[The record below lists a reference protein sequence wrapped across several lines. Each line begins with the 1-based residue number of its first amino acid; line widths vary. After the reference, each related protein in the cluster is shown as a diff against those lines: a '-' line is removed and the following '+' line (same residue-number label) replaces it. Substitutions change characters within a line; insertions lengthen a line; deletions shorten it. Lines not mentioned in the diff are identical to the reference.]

1 MRILLSCASDAERVY
16 LCKALSESLHSVE
29 ATDDL
34 RFAHYLAAQE
44 RFDALVVCVA
54 GGPSQTDLAAALP
67 TLARLPGRP
76 ALVVVL
82 DAASP
87 ADCARLLRAG
97 ADACFVAPYSVMEI
111 TERMRAL
118 SRAAPGRAGRG
129 VREVRLDPATRELVE
144 GAQRVELTRREYL
157 VVECL
162 LREAN
167 APIARDYL
175 IRYAWPEKE
184 GVEPSSLNLVVL
196 RLRRKLGACGVRTSI
211 ETVSRYGYQL
221 CTG

>member
-1 MRILLSCASDAERVY
+1 MRILLSCASDAERAY
-16 LCKALSESLHSVE
+16 LCKALTESLNSVE

-44 RFDALVVCVA
+44 QFDAVVVCA
-54 GGPSQTDLAAALP
+54 TGGPSQAGLEPALP
-67 TLARLPGRP
+67 ALAHLPGRP
-76 ALVVVL
+76 SIVVVL
-82 DAASP
+82 AQASS

-97 ADACFVAPYSVMEI
+97 ADACFVQPWSVMEI

-118 SRAAPGRAGRG
+118 RRDASGRATTGALD
-129 VREVRLDPATRELVE
+129 VRLDPSTRELVE
-144 GAQRVELTRREYL
+144 GARRVALTRREYL

-167 APIARDYL
+167 APISREYL

-184 GVEPSSLNLVVL
+184 GVEPTSLNLVVL
-196 RLRRKLGACGVRTSI
+196 RLRRKLGACGVRAGI

-221 CTG
+221 GTG